1 MSNRARL
8 WLGVTLLLALAANYI
23 MIGAPMIRRSEALN
37 IESRAILIKYA
48 RAGTSITGA
57 ENDYLL
63 QIFRK
68 EQAVLGRQILIL
80 NCASA
85 TIGLL
90 IASWTAFGLLRR
102 REGR

>member
-1 MSNRARL
+1 MSRKARL
-8 WLGVTLLLALAANYI
+8 WIGATLFLILAANYI
-23 MIGAPMIRRSEALN
+23 IVGAPLIRRSEALK

-48 RAGTSITGA
+48 KSTATFTDM

-68 EQAVLGRQILIL
+68 EQSVLGWKILLL

-85 TIGLL
+85 TLAL
-90 IASWTAFGLLRR
+90 MALSWTVFGLLRSR
-102 REGR
+102 K